1 MAAGSVFSQVANF
14 AAAPPPG
21 IVYLFQQYGKSLFP
35 WRTVIDNVAFAVEHR
50 PGMRRA
56 EAIKAYL
63 VSRGVETNRIYAEG
77 KGESQPVTGERCKG
91 MGKEHRS
98 NAKMVDCLQPD
109 RRTEVE
115 VIGTRPQ

>member
-1 MAAGSVFSQVANF
+1 MTAIS
-14 AAAPPPG
+14 G
-21 IVYLFQQYGKSLFP
+21 IEIALWDLLGRHLKTPISTFFGGCF
-35 WRTVIDNVAFAVEHR
+35 RDRI
-50 PGMRRA
+50 
-56 EAIKAYL
+56 
-63 VSRGVETNRIYAEG
+63 RIYAEG